1 MKKTGGSGSMASE
14 ELRIVLEDVKAKF
27 DLVIEAVHM
36 TNERLDRHEKAEEER
51 FGRLETEVL
60 EMKGDIVE
68 MKGDIVEMKGDI
80 VEMKRDIVVMKGDIV
95 EMKGDIVVMKGD
107 IVQMK
112 NDIRDLR
119 QDFNDHR
126 LNTELHTG
134 KKGKK
139 VS

>member
-1 MKKTGGSGSMASE
+1 MASE

-60 EMKGDIVE
+60 
-68 MKGDIVEMKGDI
+68 EMKGDI

>member
-1 MKKTGGSGSMASE
+1 
-14 ELRIVLEDVKAKF
+14 LRFVLEDVKGKF

-36 TNERLDRHEKAEEER
+36 TNERLGRHEKAEEER
-51 FGRLETEVL
+51 FSRLETEVLQMKGDIL

-68 MKGDIVEMKGDI
+68 MKGDIVQTKD
-80 VEMKRDIVVMKGDIV
+80 
-95 EMKGDIVVMKGD
+95 
-107 IVQMK
+107 
-112 NDIRDLR
+112 DIRGLR

-126 LNTELHTG
+126 LNTELHAG